1 LRHNPSEIGVL
12 QLYSQFREVFALRK
26 NMPESPFESFDR
38 APEVAQNGPAEASN
52 SRRDFLM
59 LGALVGAALVL
70 PQLPAQAAFG
80 YSDTK
85 YLRYLEELQ
94 YLQTDFFT
102 KAALSATV
110 DGLSEKEMSVFNLLA
125 KQDAE
130 QSRWFRNARQRFGA
144 NAFNKPFSPNMSV
157 SRVTPAYKF
166 PNKTFLTREELYAR
180 AIELK
185 EISVSAFHGVV
196 GRANDAEIIQSVAAL
211 AGVQNRH
218 LAILKENAGQN
229 PLDSYVAAIS
239 PQAAAS
245 RLSKYKFAPE
255 ALS

>member
-1 LRHNPSEIGVL
+1 MSES
-12 QLYSQFREVFALRK
+12 QL
-26 NMPESPFESFDR
+26 ESFDR
-38 APEVAQNGPAEASN
+38 VPEVATEAIAESSN

-85 YLRYLEELQ
+85 HLRFLEELQ

-102 KAALSATV
+102 KAALSATA
-110 DGLSEKEMSVFNLLA
+110 DGLTEKEMSVFNLLA

-130 QSRWFRNARQRFGA
+130 QSRWFANARQRYGIS
-144 NAFNKPFSPNMSV
+144 AFNKPFTPNMSS
-157 SRVTPAYKF
+157 SRLAPTYNFPAS
-166 PNKTFLTREELYAR
+166 TFTSRAALYSR
-180 AIELK
+180 AIEIK
-185 EISVSAFHGVV
+185 EVAVSAFHGVV
-196 GRANDAEIIQSVAAL
+196 IRANSDDVIQSIAAL
-211 AGVQNRH
+211 AGIQNRH

-229 PLDSYVAAIS
+229 PLVANVAAIS
-239 PQAAAS
+239 PREAANSLA
-245 RLSKYKFAPE
+245 KYKFAPE